1 MASIIQI
8 RRSSTQTIP
17 TSLAIGEMAYSYAD
31 SAGSPGAAKLYIGI
45 GPAVDSNVVPNIA
58 TQIVTIGGE
67 YYTNLLGTG
76 VPGISVANQYV
87 LLDSNRKIDYQA
99 FGSLLAD
106 SGTISKF
113 MSDSAAI
120 AYANIDSAHI
130 LTLSGRSITFDS
142 GTISQFSADSAKL
155 TYAHIETSYQP
166 LITGPDQIV
175 IDPSGIGDNTGRV
188 LIKGDLQ
195 VDGTQTIVN
204 STTVSTNDINITVA
218 DEAVDSAAAD
228 GAGLSVFGDSFYDR
242 AHLKW
247 NATTNKWNINPG
259 IVTPTI
265 DADSGRITNVSG
277 DYLHYSTGYISQF
290 TSDSGRIEHL
300 VTNTQHNQNIEV
312 IDTTSTQNLVL
323 RSGTPQ
329 KILFSDSID
338 IVKGIDNF
346 VYGESDLVNDM
357 DNNKYF
363 VHDKKEGLFIGRE
376 RLRDSGYYNT
386 FIGADGTV
394 RGATF
399 KFGEDGK
406 PTAVPGSFDGHV
418 NFTYPNMPTMGQREL
433 DFYGLEIRDSG
444 LFSTLQQNVFK
455 TDMSVESAA
464 TLSLTGDSLGMIRI
478 LGSLDSSLIELRKDG
493 SINFVGGLYQDNS
506 EYIGGGLFKPVPGN
520 TRGDVAYR
528 PDPADAAQTGANPLA
543 LGNRLSYGIAEPKLG
558 FDINSKT
565 FQVSAKS
572 DPATVASRK
581 LFPVN
586 LQATATMAAFGQ
598 DIDDS
603 NKARLLFDGNAAR
616 FRAGYFDYEDI
627 HVNNMGVYSTAFG
640 FSSRAFGDYSFAAGD
655 SAKALSN
662 YSIAMGQKASVSS
675 GAANGIVLGG
685 LSSVNTSGISTPATQ
700 FAGAAIGFNN
710 NITGDLENAIAIGR
724 SNTLATTASWS
735 SSQSHYQNVAIGID
749 NSVSS
754 TVGANV
760 ILGANNKIFGDGNV
774 TIGGSFDNGVAG
786 SNKIG
791 AVGVNATANYTFGE
805 NNTVAGS
812 FNFTIGEGNTVVD
825 VATQRSL
832 TFGHGNTVSADDA
845 MAFGRQNIVA
855 GEGSMA
861 FGRGVKITDVADYS
875 AGMNLSSNPAEFVEI
890 KDANFLSIQNGNVS
904 IGSESDMSTI
914 GLASGVGNLYVDGDV
929 IYTGFLLKRAG
940 AGVAAD
946 NPWVDDG
953 SSVTFTQVPADGSK
967 EVGINSPVPY
977 SSTEIITDYG
987 NNHKGGFMIH
997 GGWDGAWR
1005 DPATNRDTEA
1015 GPATIEM
1022 FDSAGGESTFASL
1035 ASGNP
1040 SVFAYYPP
1048 AGILRAGRV
1057 KVTDQGQD
1065 SIGEG
1070 SISLGYYHKVHSNYG
1085 VALGGKEASII
1096 ATSKTTD
1103 HFGTI
1108 ISSTSSKVGG
1118 VGGKPGTNSGLRSF
1132 IIGGHGAEIGGS
1144 RSAILNSETSKIDSD
1159 AEKSIIIS
1167 ANSSNI
1173 YGDKSVILG
1182 GQGSTIGGSKS
1193 SGTSSTPTYSMIL
1206 NSVSS
1211 TIDSASDYSAII
1223 NGNSSTR
1230 ISGQSSA
1237 IIGHGII
1244 EGNNAAI
1251 IGNGRI
1257 DGNNSFILGYGNTS
1271 TAVVKGNSSLLIGKG
1286 TIRGNNSTM
1295 LGATGGEA
1303 NGSGSMVIG
1312 GGSSKVHGNNSISI
1326 TTATGNNYIRGTQ
1339 SVFIGHGNTDSSAAG
1354 SIGGTPTSGT
1364 RSKNF
1369 FIGRNN
1375 VVDSAGQSVTDNY
1388 ILGHGN
1394 IISTTSTQSVF
1405 LIGKNTKLNN
1415 NTSNTII
1422 LSAPSSKTQMGV
1434 NNNTKVAI
1442 GKTVARG
1449 AMDVSGGDVYFGHK
1463 TGNRVTDVDGD
1474 GNPITRAGDSFDAQ
1488 LYIND
1493 QPIRDYIMNIDPDG
1507 EDVVIIPQPVV
1518 LPLSTVTNIEQTNP
1532 AILVVQ
1538 NTNGLLTDGTTIR
1551 FSLPVSGIG
1560 QFLND
1565 SVYTVTNIV
1574 NGLGD
1579 SFQLK
1584 NFDNT
1589 TNVSTLNGASRQK
1602 NTAIKTLGNTPGT
1615 ANYYSETQWGLPDA
1629 DPTPALPFG
1638 AYISLQPAPVVTT
1651 APTHFLNSVIIDS
1664 DLIVKGT
1671 VTFQDSLSVAKDV
1684 IIDGNLDVTSGYID
1698 GGGYL
1703 NIASFGKFGDSIT
1716 AGGNLTIA
1724 GSLVGGTFGKFSD
1737 SITAGGDLTIAGS
1750 LTGATFGKFSDS
1762 ITMAGDLSGI
1772 VNLAASG
1779 FATFGDSV
1787 NIGSKLTVTDSISVG
1802 GSVSIVN
1809 NLTIG
1814 GSVRWLDNSYDDS
1827 FYIGNMSFDSYVL
1840 RPGSKIFTAV
1850 TGMFDTDYVQ
1860 MRVDS
1865 ENNWV
1870 VMPDALVYNPNDV
1883 PKAVAIGLSND
1894 QAWTGKYKTMQDG
1907 NIYPDTFQTTAYQ
1920 LSDAFNKGDI
1930 HGGSTNGDSIGLD
1943 MQGRLNVR
1951 TNAFY
1956 MADNTKPPIMAN
1968 GAGWPTKG
1976 WMTQDNYID
1985 RPYVLSI
1992 VDSGHIKFIA
2002 DSDHIRSAAN
2012 KQWIQSHIDSA
2023 FVISIWDSDYYW
2035 KHDSFNALYIGV
2047 PHNGGYGAKGTRY
2060 DGNLKLALNQT
2071 GRTATHNLDIVGD
2084 AKISET
2090 LSVIDNFD
2098 TRGKSL
2104 YAANMLSVGS
2114 LTGFNDSSENE
2125 SKLVGTKGL
2134 FVGDSAHLRQGVLV
2148 LGHDNIPNG
2157 SYTYTMDSHYWNVKQ
2172 TVSLNNAN
2180 IADGFNL
2187 DGSPSDSHVVMSFSD
2202 SINFSRTIVKRTI
2215 ADGTSSNL
2223 VRGVDYD
2230 SLGNR
2235 ALFDSAIYGYGQA
2248 KYDPFMIDPNRLKK
2262 VYVKEASLLATDL
2275 SLVAREMHTGLDD
2288 NSKNSLIIGK
2298 FITAPAGGSIISKD
2312 SNFLDDDG
2320 DSLSVGAGLAIHGVT
2335 DPVVKLY
2342 KEDGTTFKGQLRK
2355 GIDFEITDSL
2365 QVRVFT
2371 DTILHPGIF
2380 PGGVGTDDSVDG
2392 ATIKLDDVIVIEDRI
2407 NKLTSQTELFGVTNI
2422 YGNITLGNKAMA
2434 EAARPGYPHTGAKFT
2449 THDSF
2454 IVKGG
2459 MTFEVGQRLQYNDDV
2474 HVDSTKTV
2482 FFGPKSEGT
2491 LITTTLFEPL
2501 LESDGAGVLTSGSL
2515 VHARYGGKSQ
2525 ASDGLGNLLYTTVAE
2540 SDNYGHI
2547 THTHTRVLRE
2557 TPMDSHI
2564 VREVEKTQHLK
2575 THTLT
2580 IGEDDTIYI
2589 GPSVV
2594 SSTYFRA
2601 ESDGIGNLL
2610 GHDESAGSY
2619 SGTFTPKNG
2628 AGGYDE
2634 DATNGNGP
2642 DPRIALTNTY
2652 RSSIDSHIINT
2663 IITVPTGMSMSTD
2676 TDFTVHGDV
2685 IVKED
2690 LKISKNLYLDSAHK
2704 MFTSTPLYYYQ
2715 YDSNGNYT
2723 TPRSITGV
2731 VKTRVAGDYNTYP
2744 AGQKFTRHQKLYI
2757 DQING
2762 VIQQIDSD
2770 GNGNLKKLKNADGT
2784 DQIVQMGLDS
2794 HITRIVDSDY
2804 IGVRLETPWN
2814 ILNVDDGVGGVQ
2826 KKIYYDE
2833 YGAVIVGQKDAI
2845 LTGDL
2850 ATKFIVD
2857 SGNAVFLSSGIDAS
2871 ASEAHRTRGQVPNFG
2886 TKSRMMWI
2894 PKRGAFRVGGLNV
2907 GGISGRQNDWKDSAV
2922 GYASIGIG
2930 NNTKASAFSTAVG
2943 YDVVA
2948 GVMAGDLL
2956 ASPIE
2961 NETSEAVAFG
2971 HTIKSPHSSSIAL
2984 GSNITHHADTQYSD
2998 IGMVSIGTQIQSRN
3012 AGNWAIGKGISLPQQ
3027 TDTSGSYENILAIG
3041 ETIQIYGKN
3050 KETVAI
3056 GRGLTTS
3063 GDNANNTVLIGR
3075 GVNSTGS
3082 NNGLAIGYNST
3093 GTASLSG
3100 ATSASHAVSIGRNT
3114 VAASSA
3120 ALSIG
3125 YGASVTGTKGI
3136 QAVSIGRNTSVTAN
3150 YGFALG
3156 TSTSVTSNASNSIA
3170 IGISSTASGNAANGL
3185 VIGKASSIG
3194 SNASGSVVIGQNS
3207 SIAGNM
3213 RNSVAL
3219 GVNNILTGNGT
3230 GAVSIGYLANISGT
3244 SGQRVAIGS
3253 NITAKTGVAIGLNS
3267 MASGSGSGSVA
3278 IGSGNYASYG
3288 GVAIGKNV
3296 SQSGSGSGFAIGRDI
3311 TTSSKGMVI
3320 GINSSA
3326 TRSSLAIGSNATA
3339 SGTNSVS
3346 LGSGTVAG
3354 SPGSTRQNIVAVGF
3368 RTTVVGNSTNSINV
3382 GSKNLISTNR
3392 ESVALGS
3399 SNVIQG
3405 NGSRG
3410 IAIGI
3415 QNTVSKEGIA
3425 IGRLNSSTK
3434 SQLVMGIGNSS
3445 VPASGNG
3452 AWEITIGSFNTGNAS
3467 SNIVGKSNTN
3477 NVRVNIFGNNNT
3489 NSNSGNQSN
3498 LDKSYIYG
3506 ITSTISTGGGMVYGK
3521 TSNVSHEGQ
3530 SYGIQNT
3537 VTREGIAFGYLN
3549 NVNNSMSTAT
3559 MSMAYGRNNNA
3570 NSEGIAFG
3578 YNNTV
3583 TNSGIAF
3590 GRDVT
3595 ADHNGIALG
3604 RSLAAYG
3611 TNNLALGS
3619 NITIGSV
3626 GNVNLNSVAVGL
3638 GTAANIASE
3647 AGVFSVQGGQ
3657 TTLSVSAFD
3666 EKNNVPTN
3674 NSGGF
3679 GHSYKNLLK
3688 PNPQVGTPYALE
3700 VNGPVNITG
3709 TGINGNKNEL
3719 YIQGERIVDYVQ
3731 LFAADSIWIKHVA
3744 DADYVKSIANKE
3756 YLRTTQTSDQFFHHN
3771 NTHMNFNGQGNVGI
3785 QITNN
3790 APQYNLDVNGS
3801 INFGSLYWNGDVV
3814 IPSGGYD
3821 STIYLNHYT
3830 NVLQYNITPDSAE
3843 IYFDSAYVQQRQK
3856 FGAKGD
3862 GYDSNAV
3869 QTLIDEVYV
3878 NDLVYAVWPDSDYI
3892 DGKLD
3897 SAISESYIAF
3907 RVENPVGIGQG
3918 RYSFGTRAGNAQFT
3932 NPVAVNQQF
3941 YGTRAGIGKVL
3952 HNVNGSTV
3960 AMTAG
3965 EDMLDIMNKNLTT
3978 SGAGL
3983 GVAGRVVIAG
3993 PSATSAEPA
4002 LQIFNGYIEVDG
4014 ERLTTS
4020 KLFNEKISY
4029 VTYEGTKNIAIKKS
4043 TADYDFDVFGKI
4055 NADSGLYIGG
4065 VDIADIYD
4073 SAWVE
4078 SIIDLEFLK
4087 SVVDSDYIHSAADST
4102 WIKSDVGGGINQSYV
4117 QGMIDSLHVHNI
4129 LAGGMNDLLVKNI
4142 TPDDDLVYD
4151 LGSSTKRFK
4160 DLYLSNSTINLGS
4173 ISLSATATD
4182 GLSVKDSGGNT
4193 LKFKGIDSDA
4203 AAGMI
4208 DSAYVQSRAN
4218 SEYVKGIADSAYILS
4233 AADSEYVEDIIH
4245 TRLGHLNRS
4254 IIPLND
4260 ISVDLGSSTRRF
4272 KDLYLSGNTLNLG
4285 GTTLSAGPNGMEVRD
4300 ASGLASK
4307 VIGIDSNVAVPLIIS
4322 NVLSTAN
4329 EAYIKGFA
4337 NEAYV
4342 KGFANEAYVKG
4353 FADETYIKGF
4363 ANEAY
4368 VKGFANET
4376 YVTSFIDSAYVT
4388 LRSPRNNIDSSFV
4401 SAIVSAT
4408 PLTDNRIGSQDLDFG
4423 AYKITADKL
4432 VYNNAYP
4439 NLAALPNANNYQ
4451 GNFVLENG
4459 VPKYSYAGNWI
4470 TIPDVSLVKLYADSA
4485 AAAVVNAAPGT
4496 LNTLNELAAALGDD
4510 ANFSTTLTTSI
4521 AEKLPLAGGTM
4532 TGALNMGS
4540 NDITT
4545 TGKML
4550 YSNVYSTEADLPAAS
4565 NYHGMFAHVH
4575 GTGAAYYAHAGAW
4588 VKLLDSSST
4597 TTELS
4602 EGVNKYYTDARVRTE
4617 ITGDSLNMGS
4627 NNITTTGKMLY
4638 SNVYSTEADLP
4649 AAGTYHG
4656 MFAHVHGT
4664 AAAYYAHAGAWVK
4677 LADRSTTI
4685 AGYGITDAVDSFGS
4699 LTNKPT
4705 TLAGY
4710 GTTDAGSV
4718 SLDSSLA
4725 VQLID
4730 SAYILARSSAGVTTL
4745 GALTDVNAPSPT
4757 DGQSLVYNTASSKWI
4772 PGAAAGGGGGSV
4784 DSAFV
4789 QSIITQ
4795 NGVVGQYQSS
4805 YVNYKFSADSGQTVF
4820 TGTDANGE
4828 TFALGD
4834 SNYQVFN
4841 NGIRL
4846 VNINDYTVNSATNTL
4861 TTTYGLDSGDEIIV
4875 NTIENVLVGD
4885 ALLANADATTIIDSS
4900 YILARSSAG
4909 VTSLSALTD
4918 VSDAGKTLNSILLY
4932 NGSGSWV
4939 SGALPASTD
4948 SGAVIQLVDSAY
4960 VNARTQLTNVS
4971 NNYYINKTIFQNYQ
4985 YTADSG
4991 QTVFTGADNNGETL
5005 AVEDSNF
5012 QVFNNGIRLLSGN
5025 DYTMNSTTNTLT
5037 LSAGFEADSGDD
5049 FVINVLKSGTAQPP
5063 NLVVRDAYFHD
5074 YKFIASPGQ
5083 VTFSGNDYYS
5093 NSLSFESDNL
5103 SVFLNGIKLLKT
5115 DDFSINPYSNVISL
5129 NTSAYD
5135 SDELIVTVI
5144 KNKGSGI
5151 TVGDAQIEAA
5161 VATSVDSAYINARVD
5176 VTTLVDS
5183 AYINA
5188 RVTIAS
5194 SWAEV
5199 TTTPITAVAN
5209 QRLII
5214 DTSGGVKVVNLP
5226 SSATLGDEIRIIDGT
5241 GTASTNN
5248 ITIGRNGH
5256 KIEGGD
5262 SDLTIDVDRAAF
5274 GLVYYNTAQGWL
5286 FTEK

>member
-8 RRSSTQTIP
+8 KRSATQAAP

-31 SAGSPGAAKLYIGI
+31 SANSPGTAKLYIGI
-45 GPAVDSNVVPNIA
+45 GPPVDSAHIVPNMA

-67 YYTNLLGTG
+67 YYTNLLGSG
-76 VPGISVANQYV
+76 MPGISVANQYV

-99 FGSLLAD
+99 FGNLVAD

-142 GTISQFSADSAKL
+142 GVISQFSADSARL
-155 TYAHIETSYQP
+155 TYAHIDTSYQP
-166 LITGPDQIV
+166 LITGPDQII
-175 IDPSGIGDNTGRV
+175 IDPTAVGDNTGRV

-247 NATTNKWNINPG
+247 NATTNKWNVNPG
-259 IVTPTI
+259 IVTSTI
-265 DADSGRITNVSG
+265 DATDSGDIQNLTG
-277 DYLHYSTGYISQF
+277 DYVGYARGIISQF
-290 TSDSGRIEHL
+290 MSDSARIEHL
-300 VTNTQHNQNIEV
+300 VTNTQHNQNTETV
-312 IDTTSTQNLVL
+312 GTASTQNLVL
-323 RSGTPQ
+323 RSSTPQ
-329 KILFSDSID
+329 RVLFSDSID
-338 IVKGIDNF
+338 VVRGVDNF
-346 VYGESDLVNDM
+346 LYAESDLVNDM
-357 DNNKYF
+357 SNNKYF
-363 VHDKKEGLFIGRE
+363 VHDKKEGLYIGRQ

-394 RGATF
+394 RGTTF

-406 PTAVPGSFDGHV
+406 PTAIPGSYDGHV
-418 NFTYPNMPTMGQREL
+418 IFTYPDMPSMGQREL

-493 SINFVGGLYQDNS
+493 SINFVGGLFQDNS

-520 TRGDVAYR
+520 NIGDVAYR
-528 PDPADAAQTGANPLA
+528 PDPAVAAQTGANPLG
-543 LGNRLSYGIAEPKLG
+543 LGNRLAYGIAEPKLG
-558 FDINSKT
+558 FDITSKS
-565 FQVSAKS
+565 FQVSAKF
-572 DPATVASRK
+572 DPTTAASRK
-581 LFPVN
+581 LFPAN

-627 HVNNMGVYSTAFG
+627 HVNNMGLYSNAFG

-662 YSIAMGQKASVSS
+662 YSIAMGQKPLVSS

-685 LSSVNTSGISTPATQ
+685 LSSVNTNGISTPETQ

-754 TVGANV
+754 IVGANV

-791 AVGVNATANYTFGE
+791 VVGTNATANYTFGE
-805 NNTVAGS
+805 NNTVEGS
-812 FNFTIGEGNTVVD
+812 FNFTIGEGNTVVN
-825 VATQRSL
+825 ALTNRTL
-832 TFGHGNTVSADDA
+832 TFGHTNTVSADDA
-845 MAFGRQNIVA
+845 MAFGRQNTVA

-861 FGRGVKITDVADYS
+861 FGRGVTITAAADYS
-875 AGMNLSSNPAEFVEI
+875 VGMNLNGNPAEFAEI
-890 KDANFLSIQNGNVS
+890 KDANFFSIQNGNVS
-904 IGSESDMSTI
+904 IGSESDMSAI
-914 GLASGVGNLYVDGDV
+914 GFASGIGNLYVDGDI
-929 IYTGFLLKRAG
+929 IYTGAMLKRAG

-946 NPWVDDG
+946 NPWTDDG
-953 SSVTFTQVPADGSK
+953 FSVTFTQVPADGSK
-967 EVGINSPVPY
+967 ELGINVPVPY
-977 SSTEIITDYG
+977 SSTEIVTDYG
-987 NNHKGGFMIH
+987 NSHKGGFMIH

-1005 DPATNRDTEA
+1005 DPSTNRNTEA

-1022 FDSAGGESTFASL
+1022 FDSAGGASTFASI
-1035 ASGNP
+1035 ASNNP

-1057 KVTDQGQD
+1057 KVTDQNQD

-1070 SISLGYYHKVHSNYG
+1070 SISIGYYHKVHSNYG

-1096 ATSKTTD
+1096 ATSMTAD

-1132 IIGGHGAEIGGS
+1132 IIGGSGAEIGGS
-1144 RSAILNSETSKIDSD
+1144 KSAILNSETSKIDSD
-1159 AEKSIIIS
+1159 AEKSIIIN
-1167 ANSSNI
+1167 ANSANI

-1211 TIDSASDYSAII
+1211 TIDSASDYSTII
-1223 NGNSSTR
+1223 NGNSSTK

-1237 IIGHGII
+1237 IIGHGIV

-1251 IGNGRI
+1251 IGKGRI
-1257 DGNNSFILGYGNTS
+1257 DGNSSFILGYGSTTS
-1271 TAVVKGNSSLLIGKG
+1271 AVVKGNSSLLIGKG

-1295 LGATGGEA
+1295 VGTTGGEA
-1303 NGSGSMVIG
+1303 NGSNSLAIG
-1312 GGSSKVHGNNSISI
+1312 GSGSKVHGINSISI
-1326 TTATGNNYIRGTQ
+1326 ANGTGDNYIRGSS
-1339 SVFIGHGNTDSSAAG
+1339 SVFIGHGNTDSSAAT
-1354 SIGGTPTSGT
+1354 SALFGTPTSGT
-1364 RSKNF
+1364 RTRNF

-1375 VVDSAGQSVTDNY
+1375 VVDSVGHAVSDNY
-1388 ILGHGN
+1388 IFGHGN
-1394 IISTTSTQSVF
+1394 IVSTTNAQSVF
-1405 LIGKNTKLNN
+1405 LIGKNTKLDA
-1415 NTSNTII
+1415 NTTNTII
-1422 LSAPSSKTQMGV
+1422 LSAPSSTSNVGK
-1434 NNNTKVAI
+1434 NNNTKLAV
-1442 GKTVARG
+1442 GKDFARG
-1449 AMDVSGGDVYFGHK
+1449 TMDVSGGNIYFGHK
-1463 TGNRVTDVDGD
+1463 SGLRVEDVDGN
-1474 GNPITRAGDSFDAQ
+1474 GNPITRAADSFDAQ

-1507 EDVVIIPQPVV
+1507 EDVVLIPQPVV
-1518 LPLSTVTNIEQTNP
+1518 LPLSTVTEIEQTNP
-1532 AILVVQ
+1532 AILVVK

-1551 FSLPVSGIG
+1551 FSLPSVTGIG

-1565 SVYTVTNIV
+1565 SIYTVTNV
-1574 NGLGD
+1574 VGGLGD
-1579 SFQLK
+1579 SFTLR

-1589 TNVSTLNGASRQK
+1589 LNVSTLNGASRQK
-1602 NTAIKTLGNTPGT
+1602 NTEIKTLSGT
-1615 ANYYSETQWGLPDA
+1615 IGDPNYYDISQWGLPDA
-1629 DPTPALPFG
+1629 SPTPALPFG
-1638 AYISLQPAPVVTT
+1638 PYISLQPAPVTTT
-1651 APTHFLNSVIIDS
+1651 APTRFSNSVIIDS

-1671 VTFQDSLSVAKDV
+1671 VTFQDSLSVAKDA
-1684 IIDGNLDVTSGYID
+1684 IITGNLNVATGYID
-1698 GGGYL
+1698 GGGHL
-1703 NIASFGKFGDSIT
+1703 NIASFATFGDSVNVS
-1716 AGGNLTIA
+1716 GRLTVD
-1724 GSLVGGTFGKFSD
+1724 GPFTGGTFALF
-1737 SITAGGDLTIAGS
+1737 T
-1750 LTGATFGKFSDS
+1750 DS
-1762 ITMAGDLSGI
+1762 ITMAGDLSG
-1772 VNLAASG
+1772 VENLTASG
-1779 FATFGDSV
+1779 TGTFGDSV
-1787 NIGSKLTVTDSISVG
+1787 NIAGKLTVSDSISVG
-1802 GSVSIVN
+1802 GSVNIVN

-1870 VMPDALVYNPNDV
+1870 VMPDALVYNPNDK

-1894 QAWTGKYKTMQDG
+1894 ATWTGQYKTMQDG
-1907 NIYPDTFQTTAYQ
+1907 NIYPGTFQTIEYQ
-1920 LSDAFNKGDI
+1920 LSSAFNKGDI
-1930 HGGSTNGDSIGLD
+1930 HNGGTSGDSIGLD

-1956 MADNTKPPIMAN
+1956 MANNTKPPIMAN
-1968 GAGWPTKG
+1968 GVGWPTKG

-1985 RPYVLSI
+1985 RPYILSI
-1992 VDSGHIKFIA
+1992 VDSGHIKGIA
-2002 DSDHIRSAAN
+2002 DSDHIKSAAN
-2012 KQWIQSHIDSA
+2012 RGWIRSHIDSA

-2035 KHDSFNALYIGV
+2035 NHDSFNAIYIGV
-2047 PHNGGYGAKGTRY
+2047 PHNGGYGAKGSRY
-2060 DGNLKLALNQT
+2060 DGNIKLALNQT
-2071 GRTATHNLDIVGD
+2071 GQTATHNLDIVGD
-2084 AKISET
+2084 GK
-2090 LSVIDNFD
+2090 LS
-2098 TRGKSL
+2098 KSL
-2104 YAANMLSVGS
+2104 EAHGDFIWAKNNLKVGNF
-2114 LTGFNDSSENE
+2114 TGIRDSSVNE
-2125 SKLVGTKGL
+2125 SKLIGTRGL
-2134 FVGDSAHLRQGVLV
+2134 YVGDSAHLRQGVLV

-2157 SYTYTMDSHYWNVKQ
+2157 SYTYTMDSQYWNVKQ

-2202 SINFSRTIVKRTI
+2202 SINFGRTIVRRTI

-2262 VYVKEASLLATDL
+2262 IYVKEASLLPTDL
-2275 SLVAREMHTGLDD
+2275 SLVAREMHTGLDE

-2298 FITAPAGGSIISKD
+2298 FITAPGGGSIISKD
-2312 SNFLDDDG
+2312 SNYFDDTG
-2320 DSLSVGAGLAIHGVT
+2320 NSLSVQAGLAVHGVT
-2335 DPVVKLY
+2335 DPIIKVY

-2355 GIDFEITDSL
+2355 DIDFEVTDSY

-2380 PGGVGTDDSVDG
+2380 PGGVGTGESIDD
-2392 ATIKLDDVIVIEDRI
+2392 AIIKLDDVIVIEDRT

-2434 EAARPGYPHTGAKFT
+2434 MAARPGYPHTGAKFT

-2459 MTFEVGQRLQYNDDV
+2459 MTFEQGQRLQYNDDV
-2474 HVDSTKTV
+2474 HVDSTKTF
-2482 FFGPKSEGT
+2482 FFGPKTPGDVT
-2491 LITTTLFEPL
+2491 TTTLFEPL
-2501 LESDGAGVLTSGSL
+2501 LESDGAGNLISGSL
-2515 VHARYGGKSQ
+2515 VHARYNGKSQ
-2525 ASDGLGNLLYTTVAE
+2525 ATDASGNLLYTTVAE
-2540 SDNYGHI
+2540 SDNFGHI
-2547 THTHTRVLRE
+2547 LHTHEATLRE
-2557 TPMDSHI
+2557 TSMDSHI
-2564 VREVEKTQHLK
+2564 VNQIASRS
-2575 THTLT
+2575 LT
-2580 IGEDDTIYI
+2580 IGENNTIFI
-2589 GPSVV
+2589 GPSVN
-2594 SSTYFRA
+2594 SAPYFKA

-2610 GHDESAGSY
+2610 GWDESAGSY
-2619 SGTFTPKNG
+2619 NGTFTPKNA
-2628 AGGYDE
+2628 AGGYDI

-2642 DPRIALTNTY
+2642 DPRISTTDVY

-2663 IITVPTGMSMSTD
+2663 IATVPTGMSLSTD

-2690 LKISKNLYLDSAHK
+2690 LKISQNLYLDSAHR
-2704 MFTSTPLYYYQ
+2704 MFTSTPIYYYK
-2715 YDSNGNYT
+2715 YDSDGNYT
-2723 TPRSITGV
+2723 TPKSITGV
-2731 VKTRVAGDYNTYP
+2731 VRTRDTGVFNNYP
-2744 AGQKFTRHQKLYI
+2744 ANQKFTRYQKLYI
-2757 DQING
+2757 DRVDG
-2762 VIQQIDSD
+2762 VIQQIESN
-2770 GNGNLKKLKNADGT
+2770 GLGNLIKLKNADGT
-2784 DQIVQMGLDS
+2784 DKIAQIGLDS
-2794 HITRIVDSDY
+2794 HIVRIIDSDY

-2833 YGAVIVGQKDAI
+2833 YGAVIVGQKDA
-2845 LTGDL
+2845 LLLGDL

-2871 ASEAHRTRGQVPNFG
+2871 ASEVHRTKGQVPNFG
-2886 TKSRMMWI
+2886 EKPRMMWI

-2907 GGISGRQNDWKDSAV
+2907 GTISGRQNDWEDSNV

-2948 GVMAGDLL
+2948 GVTAGDPL
-2956 ASPIE
+2956 ATPVE
-2961 NETSEAVAFG
+2961 YETAEAVAFG
-2971 HTIKSPHSSSIAL
+2971 HTIKSPHSASIAL
-2984 GSNITHHADTQYSD
+2984 GSHITHHEDTQYTD
-2998 IGMVSIGTQIQSRN
+2998 IGMLSIGTQLQSRN
-3012 AGNWAIGKGISLPQQ
+3012 AGNISIGKGISLPQL

-3041 ETIQIYGKN
+3041 EAIQIYGKN

-3056 GRGLTTS
+3056 GRGLETS

-3082 NNGLAIGYNST
+3082 NNGLAIGYNTSSN
-3093 GTASLSG
+3093 ASLSG
-3100 ATSASHAVSIGRNT
+3100 ATSATHAVSIGKNT
-3114 VAASSA
+3114 VAGSA
-3120 ALSIG
+3120 RALSIG

-3136 QAVSIGRNTSVTAN
+3136 EAVSIGRNTSVTAN

-3156 TSTSVTSNASNSIA
+3156 TSTSVGDNATNTIA
-3170 IGISSTASGNAANGL
+3170 IGISSTASGNARDAL
-3185 VIGKASSIG
+3185 VIGKSSSVSSNATGSVVVGQSSSIG
-3194 SNASGSVVIGQNS
+3194 SNMKS
-3207 SIAGNM
+3207 
-3213 RNSVAL
+3213 SVAL
-3219 GVNNILTGNGT
+3219 GVSNTMSGNGT
-3230 GAVSIGYLANISGT
+3230 GAVAMGRLVNVSGT
-3244 SGQRVAIGS
+3244 SGIRVGIGS
-3253 NITAKTGVAIGLNS
+3253 NVTARTGVAIGLNS
-3267 MASGSGSGSVA
+3267 SASGSGSNSVV

-3326 TRSSLAIGSNATA
+3326 TRSSLAIGSGATA

-3346 LGSGTVAG
+3346 LGTGTVAG

-3368 RTTVVGNSTNSINV
+3368 RTTVTGNSTNSINI
-3382 GSKNLISTNR
+3382 GSKNLISGNK
-3392 ESVALGS
+3392 ESVAVGS
-3399 SNVIQG
+3399 SNIISG
-3405 NGSRG
+3405 NGTRG
-3410 IAIGI
+3410 IALGI
-3415 QNTVSKEGIA
+3415 QNVVSREGIA
-3425 IGRLNSSTK
+3425 IGRSNRSTK
-3434 SQLVMGIGNSS
+3434 SQLVMGVGNVSA
-3445 VPASGNG
+3445 PASGNG
-3452 AWEITIGSFNTGNAS
+3452 DWEITIGSYNTGNFS
-3467 SNIVGKSNTN
+3467 SNIIGKLNTN
-3477 NVRVNIFGNNNT
+3477 NTRVNIFGNNNT
-3489 NSNSGNQSN
+3489 NSNSGAQSN
-3498 LDKSYIYG
+3498 LAKSYIFG

-3537 VTREGIAFGYLN
+3537 VTREGIAFGYN
-3549 NVNNSMSTAT
+3549 NNINDVMSSAT
-3559 MSMAYGRNNNA
+3559 MSMAYGRDNTA

-3590 GRDVT
+3590 GRDAT
-3595 ADHNGIALG
+3595 ADENGIALG
-3604 RSLAAYG
+3604 RSLTAYG

-3626 GNVNLNSVAVGL
+3626 GNVNLNSVAIGL
-3638 GTAANIASE
+3638 GTTANTATE
-3647 AGVFSVQGGQ
+3647 TGVFSVQGGQ
-3657 TTLSVSAFD
+3657 TTLSVTAFD

-3674 NSGGF
+3674 NSGGL
-3679 GHSYKNLLK
+3679 GHLNKNLLR
-3688 PNPQVGTPYALE
+3688 PNAQVGTPYALE

-3709 TGINGNKNEL
+3709 TGVNGFKNEL

-3731 LFAADSIWIKHVA
+3731 LFAADSNWIKHVA
-3744 DADYVKSIANKE
+3744 NAPYVKSIINKE

-3771 NTHMNFNGQGNVGI
+3771 NTHLNFNGQGNVGI

-3830 NVLQYNITPDSAE
+3830 NEIQYIIDPDSAE

-3862 GYDSNAV
+3862 GYDSIAV
-3869 QTLIDEVYV
+3869 QSLIDEFYI
-3878 NDLVYAVWPDSDYI
+3878 NDLVYHVWPDSDYI

-3897 SAISESYIAF
+3897 SAVSEAYIAF
-3907 RVENPVGIGQG
+3907 RVENPVGIGQS
-3918 RYSFGTRAGNAQFT
+3918 RYSFGTRAGNAQFN

-3941 YGTRAGIGKVL
+3941 YGTRTGIGKAIN
-3952 HNVNGSTV
+3952 NVNGSTV

-3993 PSATSAEPA
+3993 PSATSTEPA

-4014 ERLTTS
+4014 ERLTTD

-4029 VTYEGTKNIAIKKS
+4029 VTYEKTKNIAIKKA
-4043 TADYDFDVFGKI
+4043 TADYDFDVLGKI

-4073 SAWVE
+4073 SDWVE
-4078 SIIDLEFLK
+4078 SIVDLEFLK

-4102 WIKSDVGGGINQSYV
+4102 WIKSDVGGGVTQSYV
-4117 QGMIDSLHVHNI
+4117 QGFIDSAHIHNI

-4142 TPDDDLVYD
+4142 TPDNDLVYD
-4151 LGSSTKRFK
+4151 LGSPTRRFK
-4160 DLYLSNSTINLGS
+4160 DLYLSNSTINLGT

-4203 AAGMI
+4203 ASGMI

-4218 SEYVKGIADSAYILS
+4218 SEYIRGVADSAYILS
-4233 AADSEYVEDIIH
+4233 AADSEYVEHIIH
-4245 TRLGHLNRS
+4245 SRFNNLNTS

-4260 ISVDLGSSTRRF
+4260 VVHDLGSPTKRF
-4272 KDLYLSGNTLNLG
+4272 RDLYLSGNSLNIG
-4285 GTTLSAGPNGMEVRD
+4285 GTTLSAGPNGIEVKD
-4300 ASGLASK
+4300 ANGLASK
-4307 VIGIDSNVAVPLIIS
+4307 VVGIDSNVAVPLIIS

-4337 NEAYV
+4337 NEAYI
-4342 KGFANEAYVKG
+4342 KGI
-4353 FADETYIKGF
+4353 ADETYIKGF
-4363 ANEAY
+4363 ANETY
-4368 VKGFANET
+4368 IKGIADET
-4376 YVTSFIDSAYVT
+4376 YIKGIADETYITSFIDSAYVA
-4388 LRSPRNNIDSSFV
+4388 LRNHVDSAFV
-4401 SAIVSAT
+4401 SGLISNIGV
-4408 PLTDNRIGSQDLDFG
+4408 TDTRIGSQDINFG
-4423 AYKITADKL
+4423 PHTITADKL

-4439 NLAALPNANNYQ
+4439 NLAAMPNANNYQ

-4470 TIPDVSLVKLYADSA
+4470 TIPDVALVKLYADSA
-4485 AAAVVNAAPGT
+4485 AAALVDAAPDT

-4521 AEKLPLAGGTM
+4521 AAKLPLAGGTM
-4532 TGALNMGS
+4532 TGALDMGS
-4540 NDITT
+4540 NNITT

-4550 YSNVYSTEADLPAAS
+4550 FANVYSTEGDLPSAS
-4565 NYHGMFAHVH
+4565 TYHGMFAHVH

-4588 VKLLDSSST
+4588 VKLANNAT
-4597 TTELS
+4597 TIA
-4602 EGVNKYYTDARVRTE
+4602 GYGITDAV
-4617 ITGDSLNMGS
+4617 DSFASIS
-4627 NNITTTGKMLY
+4627 NI
-4638 SNVYSTEADLP
+4638 P
-4649 AAGTYHG
+4649 
-4656 MFAHVHGT
+4656 
-4664 AAAYYAHAGAWVK
+4664 
-4677 LADRSTTI
+4677 TTI

-4710 GTTDAGSV
+4710 GITDAATTFASLTNKPTTLAGYGITDAGSG

-4730 SAYILARSSAGVTTL
+4730 SAYVSARSSTTL
-4745 GALTDVNAPSPT
+4745 NALTDVNAPSPT
-4757 DGQSLVYNTASSKWI
+4757 DGQALVYNTATSKWI
-4772 PGAAAGGGGGSV
+4772 PGAGGGGGGAPSV

-4795 NGVVGQYQSS
+4795 NGVVGQYLPS
-4805 YVNYKFSADSGQTVF
+4805 YVNYKFNADSGQTVF

-4828 TFALGD
+4828 ILKLGD

-4846 VNINDYTVNSATNTL
+4846 VNLNDYTVNSATNTL
-4861 TTTYGLDSGDEIIV
+4861 TTTYSLDSGDEIIV

-4900 YILARSSAG
+4900 YVLARSSAG
-4909 VTSLSALTD
+4909 VTTLGALTD
-4918 VSDAGKTLNSILLY
+4918 VNDSGKALNSILLY
-4932 NGSGSWV
+4932 DGSGSWV

-4948 SGAVIQLVDSAY
+4948 SNAVVQLIDSAY
-4960 VNARTQLTNVS
+4960 VNARAQLTNVS
-4971 NNYYINKTIFQNYQ
+4971 NNYYINKTTFQNYQ

-4991 QTVFTGADNNGETL
+4991 QTVFTGADNNGKTL
-5005 AVEDSNF
+5005 TVEDSNF

-5025 DYTMNSTTNTLT
+5025 DYTMNTATNTLT
-5037 LSAGFEADSGDD
+5037 LAVGFEADSGDD
-5049 FVINVLKSGTAQPP
+5049 FVINVLNQGTAQPP
-5063 NLVVRDAYFHD
+5063 NLVVRDAYFQD
-5074 YKFIASPGQ
+5074 YKFIAGPGQ
-5083 VTFSGNDYYS
+5083 VNFSGNDYYS
-5093 NSLSFESDNL
+5093 NLLSFDSDNL
-5103 SVFLNGIKLLKT
+5103 SVFLNGIKLSKT
-5115 DDFSINPYSNVISL
+5115 DDFTINPNSNVISL
-5129 NTSAYD
+5129 NTSTYD
-5135 SDELIVTVI
+5135 SDELVVTVI
-5144 KNKGSGI
+5144 KNKGSGAGLTI
-5151 TVGDAQIEAA
+5151 GSDQIQA
-5161 VATSVDSAYINARVD
+5161 VVDSAYIQSRISASAGTDSAAVID
-5176 VTTLVDS
+5176 LIDS
-5183 AYINA
+5183 AYINS
-5188 RVTIAS
+5188 RVEATAAVWS
-5194 SWAEV
+5194 EV
-5199 TTTPITAVAN
+5199 TTTPLAAVAN

-5241 GTASTNN
+5241 GNAATNN

-5256 KIEGGD
+5256 KIEAAD

>member
-8 RRSSTQTIP
+8 KRSATQTIP
-17 TSLAIGEMAYSYAD
+17 TSLAVGEMAYSYAD
-31 SAGSPGAAKLYIGI
+31 SANSPGTAKLYIGI
-45 GPAVDSNVVPNIA
+45 GPPVDSNVLPNIA

-67 YYTNLLGTG
+67 FYTNLLGSGT
-76 VPGISVANQYV
+76 PGISVGNQYV

-99 FGSLLAD
+99 FGNLVAD

-120 AYANIDSAHI
+120 AYADIDSAHI

-142 GTISQFSADSAKL
+142 GTISQFTADSARL

-218 DEAVDSAAAD
+218 DSAVDSAAAD
-228 GAGLSVFGDSFYDR
+228 GAGLSVYGDPVQGLDR

-247 NATTNKWNINPG
+247 NATTNKWNVNPG

-265 DADSGRITNVSG
+265 DADSGRVRNVSG
-277 DYLHYSTGYISQF
+277 QHLYYNTGYINQF
-290 TSDSGRIEHL
+290 MSDSGRIEHL
-300 VTNTQHNQNIEV
+300 VTNTQHNQNIETF
-312 IDTTSTQNLVL
+312 DTNTTQNLVL
-323 RSGTPQ
+323 RSSLPQ
-329 KILFSDSID
+329 RVLFSDSID
-338 IVKGIDNF
+338 IVRGVDNF
-346 VYGESDLVNDM
+346 LYVESDLANDN

-363 VHDKKEGLFIGRE
+363 RDDKKEGLFIGRQ

-394 RGATF
+394 RGTTF

-406 PTAVPGSFDGHV
+406 PTAVPGGFDGYTG
-418 NFTYPNMPTMGQREL
+418 FTYPDMPSMGQREL

-493 SINFVGGLYQDNS
+493 SINFVGGLFQDNS

-520 TRGDVAYR
+520 TIGDVAYR
-528 PDPADAAQTGANPLA
+528 PDPAVAAQTGANPLG
-543 LGNRLSYGIAEPKLG
+543 LGNRLAYGIAEPKLG
-558 FDINSKT
+558 FDITSKS
-565 FQVSAKS
+565 FQVSAKF
-572 DPATVASRK
+572 DPTTVASRK
-581 LFPVN
+581 LFPSN
-586 LQATATMAAFGQ
+586 LQSTATMAAFGQ

-616 FRAGYFDYEDI
+616 FRAGYFDYEDV
-627 HVNNMGVYSTAFG
+627 HVNNMGLYSNAFG

-662 YSIAMGQKASVSS
+662 YSIAMGQKPLVSS

-685 LSSVNTSGISTPATQ
+685 LSSVNTNGISTPETQ

-774 TIGGSFDNGVAG
+774 TIGGSYDDGASG

-791 AVGVNATANYTFGE
+791 VTGVNSTANYTFGQ

-825 VATQRSL
+825 VATQRAL
-832 TFGHGNTVSADDA
+832 TFGHDNTVSADDA
-845 MAFGRQNIVA
+845 IVFGRQNTVA

-861 FGRGVKITDVADYS
+861 FGRGINITAAADYS
-875 AGMNLSSNPAEFVEI
+875 AAMHLSGNPADFNEI
-890 KDANFLSIQNGNVS
+890 KDANFFSIQGGNVS
-904 IGSESDMSTI
+904 IGSESDMSAI
-914 GLASGVGNLYVDGDV
+914 GLASGIGNLYVDGDV
-929 IYTGFLLKRAG
+929 IYTGHLLKRAG
-940 AGVAAD
+940 AGAAAD
-946 NPWVDDG
+946 NPWTDDG

-967 EVGINSPVPY
+967 ELGINVAVPY
-977 SSTEIITDYG
+977 SSTEIVTDYG
-987 NNHKGGFMIH
+987 NSHKGGFMIH

-1005 DPATNRDTEA
+1005 DASTNRNTEA

-1022 FDSAGGESTFASL
+1022 FDSAGGQSTFASI
-1035 ASGNP
+1035 ASNNP

-1057 KVTDQGQD
+1057 KVTDQDQD

-1070 SISLGYYHKVHSNYG
+1070 SISIGYFHKVHSNYG
-1085 VALGGKEASII
+1085 LALGGKEASIV
-1096 ATSKTTD
+1096 ATSMTAD

-1118 VGGKPGTNSGLRSF
+1118 VGGNPGTNSGLRSF
-1132 IIGGHGAEIGGS
+1132 IIGGSGAEIGGS
-1144 RSAILNSETSKIDSD
+1144 KSAILNSEASKIDSD

-1167 ANSSNI
+1167 ASSSNV

-1182 GQGSTIGGSKS
+1182 GQGSTIGGAKS
-1193 SGTSSTPTYSMIL
+1193 AGTSATPTYSMIL

-1211 TIDSASDYSAII
+1211 TIDSASDYSTII

-1237 IIGHGII
+1237 IIGHGIV

-1251 IGNGRI
+1251 IGKGFI
-1257 DGNNSFILGYGNTS
+1257 DGNGSFILGYGGTT
-1271 TAVVKGNSSLLIGKG
+1271 TAVVKGDNSLLIGKG
-1286 TIRGNNSTM
+1286 TIRGNNSAMVGT
-1295 LGATGGEA
+1295 TGGEA
-1303 NGSGSMVIG
+1303 NGNNSLAIG
-1312 GGSSKVHGNNSISI
+1312 GSGSKVHGINSISI
-1326 TTATGNNYIRGTQ
+1326 ANGTGDNYIRGTK
-1339 SVFIGHGNTDSSAAG
+1339 SVFIGHGNTDSSAAT
-1354 SIGGTPTSGT
+1354 SAVFGTPTSGT
-1364 RSKNF
+1364 RTRNF

-1375 VVDSAGQSVTDNY
+1375 VVDSAGHAVTDNY
-1388 ILGHGN
+1388 IFGHGN
-1394 IISTTSTQSVF
+1394 VVSTTNAQSVF
-1405 LIGKNTKLNN
+1405 LIGKNTKLND
-1415 NTSNTII
+1415 NTTNTII
-1422 LSAPSSKTQMGV
+1422 LSAPSSSANVGK
-1434 NNNTKVAI
+1434 NNNTKLAV
-1442 GKTVARG
+1442 GKTTARG
-1449 AMDVSGGDVYFGHK
+1449 TMDVAGGNIYFGHK
-1463 TGNRVTDVDGD
+1463 SGVRVADVDEI
-1474 GNPITRAGDSFDAQ
+1474 GNPISRAADSFDAQ

-1493 QPIRDYIMNIDPDG
+1493 RTIRDYVLDIDG
-1507 EDVVIIPQPVV
+1507 EDVVLVPQPII
-1518 LPLSTVTNIEQTNP
+1518 LPLSTVTNIEQANP

-1551 FSLPVSGIG
+1551 FSLPSVTGIG

-1565 SVYTVTNIV
+1565 SVYTVTNV
-1574 NGLGD
+1574 VGGLGD
-1579 SFQLK
+1579 SFSLR

-1589 TNVSTLNGASRQK
+1589 LNVSTLSGASRQK
-1602 NTAIKTLGNTPGT
+1602 NTEIKTLSSTLGDP
-1615 ANYYSETQWGLPDA
+1615 NYYDVSQWGLPNA
-1629 DPTPALPFG
+1629 LPTPALPFG
-1638 AYISLQPAPVVTT
+1638 SYISLQPAPVTT
-1651 APTHFLNSVIIDS
+1651 KSPTRFANSVIIDS
-1664 DLIVKGT
+1664 DLVVKGT
-1671 VTFQDSLSVAKDV
+1671 VTFQDSLSVAKDA
-1684 IIDGNLDVTSGYID
+1684 IINGNLDVQTGYID
-1698 GGGYL
+1698 GGGHL
-1703 NIASFGKFGDSIT
+1703 NIASFATFGDSVNVS
-1716 AGGNLTIA
+1716 GRLTVD
-1724 GSLVGGTFGKFSD
+1724 GPFTGGTFALF
-1737 SITAGGDLTIAGS
+1737 T
-1750 LTGATFGKFSDS
+1750 DS
-1762 ITMAGDLSGI
+1762 ITMAGDLSG
-1772 VNLAASG
+1772 VENLTASG
-1779 FATFGDSV
+1779 TGTFGDSV
-1787 NIGSKLTVTDSISVG
+1787 NITGKLTVSDSISVG

-1827 FYIGNMSFDSYVL
+1827 FYIGDMSFDSYVL
-1840 RPGSKIFTAV
+1840 RPGSKIFSAV
-1850 TGMFDTDYVQ
+1850 TSMFDTDYVQ

-1907 NIYPDTFQTTAYQ
+1907 NIYPNTFQTTEYQ

-1930 HGGSTNGDSIGLD
+1930 QLGTTTGDSIGLD
-1943 MQGRLNVR
+1943 VQGRVNVR

-1956 MADNTKPPIMAN
+1956 MANNTKPPIMAN
-1968 GAGWPTKG
+1968 GVGWPTKG

-1985 RPYVLSI
+1985 RPYILSI
-1992 VDSGHIKFIA
+1992 VDSGHIKGIA
-2002 DSDHIRSAAN
+2002 DSDHIKSAAN

-2035 KHDSFNALYIGV
+2035 KHDSFNAIYIGV
-2047 PHNGGYGAKGTRY
+2047 PHNGGFGAKGTRY

-2071 GRTATHNLDIVGD
+2071 GQHATHNLDIIGD
-2084 AKISET
+2084 GKFS
-2090 LSVIDNFD
+2090 
-2098 TRGKSL
+2098 KSL
-2104 YAANMLSVGS
+2104 ETHGDFLWAKNNLKVGNF
-2114 LTGFNDSSENE
+2114 TGIRDSSVNE
-2125 SKLVGTKGL
+2125 SKLIGTRGL
-2134 FVGDSAHLRQGVLV
+2134 YVGDSAHLRQGVLV

-2157 SYTYTMDSHYWNVKQ
+2157 SYTYTMDSQYWNVKQ

-2187 DGSPSDSHVVMSFSD
+2187 DGSPGDDHVVISFSD
-2202 SINFSRTIVKRTI
+2202 SINLGRTIVRRTI

-2223 VRGVDYD
+2223 SRGVDYD

-2235 ALFDSAIYGYGQA
+2235 ALFDSAVYGYGQA

-2262 VYVKEASLLATDL
+2262 IYVKETSILPTDL
-2275 SLVAREMHTGLDD
+2275 SLVAREMHTGLDE

-2298 FITAPAGGSIISKD
+2298 FITAPGGGSIISKD
-2312 SNFLDDDG
+2312 SNFLDDNG
-2320 DSLSVGAGLAIHGVT
+2320 DSLSVQAGLAVHGVT
-2335 DPVVKLY
+2335 DPIIKVY
-2342 KEDGTTFKGQLRK
+2342 KEDGTTLKGQLRK
-2355 GIDFEITDSL
+2355 GIDFEITDSY

-2380 PGGVGTDDSVDG
+2380 PGGVGLGESIDD
-2392 ATIKLDDVIVIEDRI
+2392 AIIKLDDVIVIEDRR
-2407 NKLTSQTELFGVTNI
+2407 NALTSQTELFGVTNI

-2434 EAARPGYPHTGAKFT
+2434 TAARPGYPHTGAKFT

-2459 MTFEVGQRLQYNDDV
+2459 MTFEEGQRLQYNDDV
-2474 HVDSTKTV
+2474 HVDSTKTF
-2482 FFGPKSEGT
+2482 FFGPKTPGDIT
-2491 LITTTLFEPL
+2491 TTTLFEPM
-2501 LESDGAGVLTSGSL
+2501 LESDGTGNLTAGSL
-2515 VHARYGGKSQ
+2515 VHARYNGKSQ
-2525 ASDGLGNLLYTTVAE
+2525 ATDDLGNLLYTTVAE

-2547 THTHTRVLRE
+2547 LHTHNQIMRE
-2557 TPMDSHI
+2557 TSMDSHI
-2564 VREVEKTQHLK
+2564 INEVASRD
-2575 THTLT
+2575 LT
-2580 IGEDDTIYI
+2580 IGETRTILI
-2589 GPSVV
+2589 GPAVNSAP
-2594 SSTYFRA
+2594 YFKA

-2610 GHDESAGSY
+2610 GWDESAGSY
-2619 SGTFTPKNG
+2619 SGTFTPKNAG
-2628 AGGYDE
+2628 GGYDV
-2634 DATNGNGP
+2634 DGTNGNGP
-2642 DPRIALTNTY
+2642 DPRISITDQY
-2652 RSSIDSHIINT
+2652 RISIDSHIINT
-2663 IITVPTGMSMSTD
+2663 IATVPTGMSLSTD

-2690 LKISKNLYLDSAHK
+2690 LKISQNLYLDSAHR
-2704 MFTSTPLYYYQ
+2704 MFTSTPIYYYK
-2715 YDSNGNYT
+2715 YDSDGNYT
-2723 TPRSITGV
+2723 SPKSITGV
-2731 VKTRVAGDYNTYP
+2731 VRTRDTGDYNNYP
-2744 AGQKFTRHQKLYI
+2744 ANQKFTRYQKLYI
-2757 DQING
+2757 DRVDK

-2770 GNGNLKKLKNADGT
+2770 GLGNLIKLKNADGT
-2784 DQIVQMGLDS
+2784 DKIAQIGLDS
-2794 HITRIVDSDY
+2794 HIERIIDSDY

-2833 YGAVIVGQKDAI
+2833 YGAVIVGQKDALLI
-2845 LTGDL
+2845 GDL

-2871 ASEAHRTRGQVPNFG
+2871 ASEVHRTKGQVPNFG
-2886 TKSRMMWI
+2886 TKPRMMWI

-2907 GGISGRQNDWKDSAV
+2907 GSITGRQNDWEDSNV
-2922 GYASIGIG
+2922 GYSSIGIG

-2948 GVMAGDLL
+2948 GVKAGDP
-2956 ASPIE
+2956 AVTPAE

-2971 HTIKSPHSSSIAL
+2971 HTIKSPHSASIAL
-2984 GSNITHHADTQYSD
+2984 GSNITHHPDTQYTD
-2998 IGMVSIGTQIQSRN
+2998 IGILSIGTQLQSRN
-3012 AGNWAIGKGISLPQQ
+3012 AGNVSIGKGISLPQL

-3041 ETIQIYGKN
+3041 EAIQLYGKT

-3075 GVNSTGS
+3075 GVNSTGA
-3082 NNGLAIGYNST
+3082 NNGLAIGYNTS

-3100 ATSASHAVSIGRNT
+3100 AISATHAVSIGRNT
-3114 VAASSA
+3114 VAASA
-3120 ALSIG
+3120 KALSIG

-3136 QAVSIGRNTSVTAN
+3136 EAVSIGRNTSVTAN

-3156 TSTSVTSNASNSIA
+3156 TSTSVSGNATNSIA
-3170 IGISSTASGNAANGL
+3170 IGISSTVSSNARDAL
-3185 VIGKASSIG
+3185 VIGKSSSVSSNATGSVVVGQSSSIG
-3194 SNASGSVVIGQNS
+3194 SN
-3207 SIAGNM
+3207 M
-3213 RNSVAL
+3213 RSSVAL
-3219 GVNNILTGNGT
+3219 GVGNNMTGNGT
-3230 GAVSIGYLANISGT
+3230 GAVAMGYFVNVSGT
-3244 SGQRVAIGS
+3244 SGTRVGIGA
-3253 NITAKTGVAIGLNS
+3253 NVTAKTGVAIGLNS
-3267 MASGSGSGSVA
+3267 SASGAGSNSVA

-3326 TRSSLAIGSNATA
+3326 TRSSLAIGSGATA

-3346 LGSGTVAG
+3346 IGTGTVAG
-3354 SPGSTRQNIVAVGF
+3354 SPGGSKQNIVAVGF
-3368 RTTVVGNSTNSINV
+3368 RTSVTGNSTNSINI
-3382 GSKNLISTNR
+3382 GSKNSISTNR
-3392 ESVALGS
+3392 ESVAVGS
-3399 SNVIQG
+3399 SNIISG
-3405 NGSRG
+3405 NGTRG
-3410 IAIGI
+3410 IALGI
-3415 QNTVSKEGIA
+3415 QNVVSKEGIA
-3425 IGRLNSSTK
+3425 IGRSNRSTK
-3434 SQLVMGIGNSS
+3434 SQLVMGVGNISA
-3445 VPASGNG
+3445 PASGNG
-3452 AWEITIGSFNTGNAS
+3452 DWEITIGSYNTGNFS
-3467 SNIVGKSNTN
+3467 SNIIGKLNTN
-3477 NVRVNIFGNNNT
+3477 NTRVNIFGNNNT
-3489 NSNSGNQSN
+3489 GSNSGAQSN
-3498 LDKSYIYG
+3498 LAKSYIFG

-3549 NVNNSMSTAT
+3549 NINNAMSSAT
-3559 MSMAYGRNNNA
+3559 MSMAYGRNNTA
-3570 NSEGIAFG
+3570 NSQGIAFG

-3590 GRDVT
+3590 GRDAT
-3595 ADHNGIALG
+3595 ADENGIALG
-3604 RSLAAYG
+3604 RSLTAYG
-3611 TNNLALGS
+3611 ANNLALGS
-3619 NITIGSV
+3619 NITIGAV
-3626 GNVNLNSVAVGL
+3626 GNVNLNSVAIGL
-3638 GTAANIASE
+3638 GTTANTATE
-3647 AGVFSVQGGQ
+3647 TGVFSVQGGQ
-3657 TTLSVSAFD
+3657 TTLSVTAFD
-3666 EKNNVPTN
+3666 EKNNVPAT

-3679 GHSYKNLLK
+3679 GHQHKNLLK
-3688 PNPQVGTPYALE
+3688 PNPQVGTPFALE

-3709 TGINGNKNEL
+3709 TGVNGNKNEL
-3719 YIQGERIVDYVQ
+3719 YIQGERIIDYVQ
-3731 LFAADSIWIKHVA
+3731 LFAADSNWIKHIA
-3744 DADYVKSIANKE
+3744 DAPYVKNIINKE

-3771 NTHMNFNGQGNVGI
+3771 NTHLNFNGQGNVGI
-3785 QITNN
+3785 QIANN

-3801 INFGSLYWNGDVV
+3801 VNFGSLYWQGDVV

-3830 NVLQYNITPDSAE
+3830 NEIQYVIAPDSAE
-3843 IYFDSAYVQQRQK
+3843 LFFDSAYVQQRQK
-3856 FGAKGD
+3856 FGGKGD
-3862 GYDSNAV
+3862 GYDSIAV
-3869 QTLIDEVYV
+3869 QSLIDEIYI
-3878 NDLVYAVWPDSDYI
+3878 NDLVYHVWPDSDYI

-3897 SAISESYIAF
+3897 SAVSEAYIAF
-3907 RVENPVGIGQG
+3907 RVENPVGIGQS
-3918 RYSFGTRAGNAQFT
+3918 RYSFGTRAGNAQFN

-3941 YGTRAGIGKVL
+3941 YGTRTGIGKAIN
-3952 HNVNGSTV
+3952 NVNGSTV

-3993 PSATSAEPA
+3993 PSATSTEPA
-4002 LQIFNGYIEVDG
+4002 LQIFNGYIEVNG
-4014 ERLTTS
+4014 ERLTTD

-4029 VTYEGTKNIAIKKS
+4029 VTYEKTKNIAIKKA
-4043 TADYDFDVFGKI
+4043 TADYDFDVLGKI

-4073 SAWVE
+4073 SDWVE

-4102 WIKSDVGGGINQSYV
+4102 WIKSDVGGGVTQSYV
-4117 QGMIDSLHVHNI
+4117 QGFIDSTHIHNI

-4142 TPDDDLVYD
+4142 TPDNDLVYD
-4151 LGSSTKRFK
+4151 LGSPTRRFK

-4203 AAGMI
+4203 ASGMI

-4218 SEYVKGIADSAYILS
+4218 SEYVRSVADSAYILS
-4233 AADSEYVEDIIH
+4233 AADSEYVEHIIH
-4245 TRLGHLNRS
+4245 SRFNNLNTS

-4260 ISVDLGSSTRRF
+4260 VVHDLGSPTKRF
-4272 KDLYLSGNTLNLG
+4272 RDLYLSGNSLNLG
-4285 GTTLSAGPNGMEVRD
+4285 GTTLSAGPNGMEVKD
-4300 ASGLASK
+4300 ANGIASK

-4337 NEAYV
+4337 NEAYI
-4342 KGFANEAYVKG
+4342 KGFASEA
-4353 FADETYIKGF
+4353 YIKGF
-4363 ANEAY
+4363 ADSAYIKGVADSAYIKDVANEAY
-4368 VKGFANET
+4368 I
-4376 YVTSFIDSAYVT
+4376 TSFIDSAYIT
-4388 LRSPRNNIDSSFV
+4388 LHSDVDSAFV
-4401 SAIVSAT
+4401 SGLISNIGV
-4408 PLTDNRIGSQDLDFG
+4408 TDTRIGSQNINFG
-4423 AYKITADKL
+4423 PHTITADKL

-4470 TIPDVSLVKLYADSA
+4470 TIPDVGLVKLYADSA
-4485 AAAVVNAAPGT
+4485 AAALVDAAPDT

-4521 AEKLPLAGGTM
+4521 AAKLPLAGGTM
-4532 TGALNMGS
+4532 TGALDMGS
-4540 NDITT
+4540 NNITT

-4550 YSNVYSTEADLPAAS
+4550 FANVYSTEGDLPSAS
-4565 NYHGMFAHVH
+4565 TYHGMFAHVH

-4588 VKLLDSSST
+4588 VKLANNAT
-4597 TTELS
+4597 TIA
-4602 EGVNKYYTDARVRTE
+4602 GYGITDAV
-4617 ITGDSLNMGS
+4617 DSFGS
-4627 NNITTTGKMLY
+4627 ISNI
-4638 SNVYSTEADLP
+4638 P
-4649 AAGTYHG
+4649 
-4656 MFAHVHGT
+4656 
-4664 AAAYYAHAGAWVK
+4664 
-4677 LADRSTTI
+4677 TTI

-4705 TLAGY
+4705 TLTGYGITDAVDSFGSLTNKPTTLAGY
-4710 GTTDAGSV
+4710 GITDAGSG

-4730 SAYILARSSAGVTTL
+4730 SAYVSARSSTTL
-4745 GALTDVNAPSPT
+4745 NALTDVNAPSPT
-4757 DGQSLVYNTASSKWI
+4757 NGQALVYNTATSKWI
-4772 PGAAAGGGGGSV
+4772 PGAGGGGGGGAVSV

-4795 NGVVGQYQSS
+4795 NGVVGQYLPSF
-4805 YVNYKFSADSGQTVF
+4805 VNYKFSADSGQTVF
-4820 TGTDANGE
+4820 AGTDANGE
-4828 TFALGD
+4828 IFKLGD

-4846 VNINDYTVNSATNTL
+4846 VNLNDYTVNSSTNTL

-4900 YILARSSAG
+4900 YVLARSSAG
-4909 VTSLSALTD
+4909 VTTLGALTD
-4918 VSDAGKTLNSILLY
+4918 VNDSGKALNSILLY

-4971 NNYYINKTIFQNYQ
+4971 NNYYINKTTFQNYQ

-4991 QTVFTGADNNGETL
+4991 QTVFTGADNNGKTL
-5005 AVEDSNF
+5005 TVEDSNF

-5025 DYTMNSTTNTLT
+5025 DYIMNAATNTLT
-5037 LSAGFEADSGDD
+5037 LAAGFEADSGDD
-5049 FVINVLKSGTAQPP
+5049 FVINVLNQGTAQPP
-5063 NLVVRDAYFHD
+5063 NLVVRDAYFQD
-5074 YKFIASPGQ
+5074 YKFIAGPGQ
-5083 VTFSGNDYYS
+5083 VNFSGNDYYS

-5103 SVFLNGIKLLKT
+5103 SVFLNGIKLSKT
-5115 DDFSINPYSNVISL
+5115 DDFTINPNSNVISL
-5129 NTSAYD
+5129 NTSTYD
-5135 SDELIVTVI
+5135 SDELVVTVI
-5144 KNKGSGI
+5144 KNKSSGSGI
-5151 TVGDAQIEAA
+5151 YVQTDEIQA
-5161 VATSVDSAYINARVD
+5161 VVDSAYIQSRISSSAGTGTDSAAVIN
-5176 VTTLVDS
+5176 LIDS
-5183 AYINA
+5183 AYINS
-5188 RVTIAS
+5188 RVGATAAVWS
-5194 SWAEV
+5194 EV
-5199 TTTPITAVAN
+5199 TTTPLAAVAN
-5209 QRLII
+5209 QRLIL

-5241 GTASTNN
+5241 GNASTNN

-5256 KIEGGD
+5256 KIEGTD

>member
-8 RRSSTQTIP
+8 KRSATQTIP

-31 SAGSPGAAKLYIGI
+31 SANSPGTAKLYIGI
-45 GPAVDSNVVPNIA
+45 GPPVDSAHIVPNIA

-67 YYTNLLGTG
+67 YYTNLLGSG
-76 VPGISVANQYV
+76 LPGISVANQYV

-99 FGSLLAD
+99 FGNLVAD

-142 GTISQFSADSAKL
+142 GVISQFSADSARL
-155 TYAHIETSYQP
+155 TYAHIDTSYQP
-166 LITGPDQIV
+166 LITGPDQII

-300 VTNTQHNQNIEV
+300 VTNTQHNQNTETV
-312 IDTTSTQNLVL
+312 GTASTQNLVL
-323 RSGTPQ
+323 RSAQPQ
-329 KILFSDSID
+329 RVLFSDSID
-338 IVKGIDNF
+338 VVRGVDNF
-346 VYGESDLVNDM
+346 LYAESDLVNDM
-357 DNNKYF
+357 SNNKYF
-363 VHDKKEGLFIGRE
+363 VHDKKEGLYIGRQ

-394 RGATF
+394 RGTTF

-406 PTAVPGSFDGHV
+406 PTAIPGSFDGHV
-418 NFTYPNMPTMGQREL
+418 IFTYPDMPSMGQREL

-493 SINFVGGLYQDNS
+493 SINFVGGLFQDNS

-520 TRGDVAYR
+520 TIGDVAYR
-528 PDPADAAQTGANPLA
+528 PDPAVAAQTGTNPLG
-543 LGNRLSYGIAEPKLG
+543 LGNRLAYGIAEPKLG
-558 FDINSKT
+558 FDITSKS
-565 FQVSAKS
+565 FQVSTKF
-572 DPATVASRK
+572 DPTTAASRK
-581 LFPVN
+581 LFPSN

-616 FRAGYFDYEDI
+616 FRAGYFDYEDV
-627 HVNNMGVYSTAFG
+627 HVNNMGLYSNAFG

-662 YSIAMGQKASVSS
+662 YSIAMGQKPLVSS

-685 LSSVNTSGISTPATQ
+685 LSSVNTNGISTPETQ

-754 TVGANV
+754 VVGANV

-791 AVGVNATANYTFGE
+791 VAGTNATANYTFGE

-825 VATQRSL
+825 ALTNRTL
-832 TFGHGNTVSADDA
+832 TFGHANTVSADDTIV
-845 MAFGRQNIVA
+845 FGRQNTVA

-861 FGRGVKITDVADYS
+861 FGRGVTITAAADYS
-875 AGMNLSSNPAEFVEI
+875 AGMNLNGNPAEFEEI
-890 KDANFLSIQNGNVS
+890 RDANFFSIQNGNVS

-914 GLASGVGNLYVDGDV
+914 GLASGTGNLYVDGDV
-929 IYTGFLLKRAG
+929 IYTGALLKRAG
-940 AGVAAD
+940 AAAAAD
-946 NPWVDDG
+946 NPWTDDG
-953 SSVTFTQVPADGSK
+953 FSVTFTQVPADGSK
-967 EVGINSPVPY
+967 ELGINVPVPY
-977 SSTEIITDYG
+977 SSTEIVTDYG
-987 NNHKGGFMIH
+987 NSHKGGFMIH

-1005 DPATNRDTEA
+1005 DPSTNRNTEV
-1015 GPATIEM
+1015 GPATIAM
-1022 FDSAGGESTFASL
+1022 FDSAGGESTFASI
-1035 ASGNP
+1035 AANNP

-1057 KVTDQGQD
+1057 KVTDQDQD

-1070 SISLGYYHKVHSNYG
+1070 SISIGYYHKVHSNYG

-1096 ATSKTTD
+1096 ATSMTAD

-1132 IIGGHGAEIGGS
+1132 IIGGSNAEIGGS
-1144 RSAILNSETSKIDSD
+1144 KSAILNSETSKIDSD
-1159 AEKSIIIS
+1159 AEKSIIINASS
-1167 ANSSNI
+1167 ANI

-1211 TIDSASDYSAII
+1211 TIDSASDYSTII

-1237 IIGHGII
+1237 IIGHGIV

-1251 IGNGRI
+1251 IGKGRI
-1257 DGNNSFILGYGNTS
+1257 DGNSSFILGYGGTT
-1271 TAVVKGNSSLLIGKG
+1271 TAVVKGSNSLLIGKG

-1303 NGSGSMVIG
+1303 NGSASMAIG
-1312 GGSSKVHGNNSISI
+1312 GSGSKVHGANSISI
-1326 TTATGNNYIRGTQ
+1326 ANGSGNNYLRGTQ
-1339 SVFIGHGNTDSSAAG
+1339 SVFIGDGNKDSSAAT
-1354 SIGGTPTSGT
+1354 SAVFGTPTSGT
-1364 RSKNF
+1364 RRRNF

-1375 VVDSAGQSVTDNY
+1375 VVDSAGHAVSDNY
-1388 ILGHGN
+1388 IFGHGN
-1394 IISTTSTQSVF
+1394 IVSTTNAQSVF
-1405 LIGKNTKLNN
+1405 LIGKNTKLDA
-1415 NTSNTII
+1415 NTTNTII
-1422 LSAPSSKTQMGV
+1422 LSAPSSTSNVGK
-1434 NNNTKVAI
+1434 NNNTKLAV
-1442 GKTVARG
+1442 GKDFARG
-1449 AMDVSGGDVYFGHK
+1449 TMDVSGGNIYFGHK
-1463 TGNRVTDVDGD
+1463 SGLRVEDVDGD
-1474 GNPITRAGDSFDAQ
+1474 GNPITRAADSFDAQ

-1507 EDVVIIPQPVV
+1507 EDVVLIPQPVI
-1518 LPLSTVTNIEQTNP
+1518 LPLSTVTEIEQTNP

-1551 FSLPVSGIG
+1551 FSLPSVTGIG

-1565 SVYTVTNIV
+1565 SIYTVTNV
-1574 NGLGD
+1574 VGGLGD
-1579 SFQLK
+1579 SFSLR

-1589 TNVSTLNGASRQK
+1589 LNVSTLSGASRQK
-1602 NTAIKTLGNTPGT
+1602 NTEIKTLSSTIGDP
-1615 ANYYSETQWGLPDA
+1615 NYYDVSQWGLPDA
-1629 DPTPALPFG
+1629 SPTPALPFG
-1638 AYISLQPAPVVTT
+1638 SYISLQPAPVITT
-1651 APTHFLNSVIIDS
+1651 APTRFSNSVIIDS

-1671 VTFQDSLSVAKDV
+1671 VTFQDSLSVAKDA
-1684 IIDGNLDVTSGYID
+1684 IISGNLDVSTGYID
-1698 GGGYL
+1698 GGGHL
-1703 NIASFGKFGDSIT
+1703 NIASFATFGDSVNVS
-1716 AGGNLTIA
+1716 GRLTVD
-1724 GSLVGGTFGKFSD
+1724 GPFTGGTFALF
-1737 SITAGGDLTIAGS
+1737 T
-1750 LTGATFGKFSDS
+1750 DS
-1762 ITMAGDLSGI
+1762 ITMAGDLSGV
-1772 VNLAASG
+1772 VNLTTSG
-1779 FATFGDSV
+1779 TGTFGDSV
-1787 NIGSKLTVTDSISVG
+1787 NIAGKLTVSDSISVG

-1814 GSVRWLDNSYDDS
+1814 GSVRWLDNSYEDS
-1827 FYIGNMSFDSYVL
+1827 FYIGDMSFDSYVL

-1850 TGMFDTDYVQ
+1850 TSMFDTDYVQ

-1870 VMPDALVYNPNDV
+1870 VMPDALVYNPNDK

-1894 QAWTGKYKTMQDG
+1894 ATWTGQYKTMQDG
-1907 NIYPDTFQTTAYQ
+1907 NIYPNTFQTTEYQ
-1920 LSDAFNKGDI
+1920 LSGAFNKGDI
-1930 HGGSTNGDSIGLD
+1930 HNGGTSGDSIGLD

-1956 MADNTKPPIMAN
+1956 MANNTKPPIMAN
-1968 GAGWPTKG
+1968 GVGWPTKG

-1985 RPYVLSI
+1985 RPYILSI
-1992 VDSGHIKFIA
+1992 VDSGHIKGIA
-2002 DSDHIRSAAN
+2002 DSDHIKSAADRA
-2012 KQWIQSHIDSA
+2012 WIRSHIDSA

-2035 KHDSFNALYIGV
+2035 KHDSFNAIYIGV
-2047 PHNGGYGAKGTRY
+2047 PHNGGYGAKGSRY
-2060 DGNLKLALNQT
+2060 DGNVKLALNQT
-2071 GRTATHNLDIVGD
+2071 GQTATHNLDIVGD
-2084 AKISET
+2084 GK
-2090 LSVIDNFD
+2090 LS
-2098 TRGKSL
+2098 KSL
-2104 YAANMLSVGS
+2104 EAHGDFIWAKNNLKVGNF
-2114 LTGFNDSSENE
+2114 TGIRDSSVNE
-2125 SKLVGTKGL
+2125 SKLIGTRGL
-2134 FVGDSAHLRQGVLV
+2134 YVGDSTHLRQGVLV

-2157 SYTYTMDSHYWNVKQ
+2157 SYTYTMDSQYWNVKQ

-2202 SINFSRTIVKRTI
+2202 SINFGRTIVRRTI

-2262 VYVKEASLLATDL
+2262 IYVKEASLLPTDL
-2275 SLVAREMHTGLDD
+2275 SLVAREVHTGLDE

-2312 SNFLDDDG
+2312 SNYFDDTG
-2320 DSLSVGAGLAIHGVT
+2320 DSLSVQAGLAVHGVT
-2335 DPVVKLY
+2335 DPIIKVY

-2355 GIDFEITDSL
+2355 GIDFEITDSY

-2380 PGGVGTDDSVDG
+2380 PGGVGTGESIDD
-2392 ATIKLDDVIVIEDRI
+2392 AIIKLDDVIVIEDRT

-2434 EAARPGYPHTGAKFT
+2434 MAARPGYPHTGAKFT

-2459 MTFEVGQRLQYNDDV
+2459 MTFEQGQRLQYNADV
-2474 HVDSTKTV
+2474 HVDSTKTF
-2482 FFGPKSEGT
+2482 FFGAKTPDGIT
-2491 LITTTLFEPL
+2491 TTTLFEPL
-2501 LESDGAGVLTSGSL
+2501 LESDGAGSLISGSL
-2515 VHARYGGKSQ
+2515 VHARYNGKSQ
-2525 ASDGLGNLLYTTVAE
+2525 ATDASGNLLYTTVAE
-2540 SDNYGHI
+2540 SDNFGHI
-2547 THTHTRVLRE
+2547 LHTHEAKLRE
-2557 TPMDSHI
+2557 TSMDSHI
-2564 VREVEKTQHLK
+2564 VNQIASRS
-2575 THTLT
+2575 LT
-2580 IGEDDTIYI
+2580 IGENDTIFI
-2589 GPSVV
+2589 GPSVH
-2594 SSTYFRA
+2594 SAPYFKA

-2610 GHDESAGSY
+2610 GWDESAGSY
-2619 SGTFTPKNG
+2619 SGTFTPKNSG
-2628 AGGYDE
+2628 GGYDI

-2642 DPRIALTNTY
+2642 DPRISTTDVY

-2663 IITVPTGMSMSTD
+2663 IATVPTGMSLSTD

-2690 LKISKNLYLDSAHK
+2690 LKISQNLYLDSAHR
-2704 MFTSTPLYYYQ
+2704 MFTSTPIYFYK
-2715 YDSNGNYT
+2715 YDSDGNYT
-2723 TPRSITGV
+2723 TPKSITGAV
-2731 VKTRVAGDYNTYP
+2731 RTRDTGVFNNYP
-2744 AGQKFTRHQKLYI
+2744 ANQKFTRYQKLFI
-2757 DQING
+2757 DRVDG
-2762 VIQQIDSD
+2762 VIQQIESD
-2770 GNGNLKKLKNADGT
+2770 GIGNLIKLKNADGT
-2784 DQIVQMGLDS
+2784 DKIAQIGLDS
-2794 HITRIVDSDY
+2794 HIVRIIDSDY

-2833 YGAVIVGQKDAI
+2833 YGAVIVGQKDALLI
-2845 LTGDL
+2845 DDL

-2871 ASEAHRTRGQVPNFG
+2871 ASEVHRTPGQVPNFG
-2886 TKSRMMWI
+2886 TKPRMMWI

-2907 GGISGRQNDWKDSAV
+2907 GTVTGRQNDWEDSSV

-2948 GVMAGDLL
+2948 GVTAGDPL
-2956 ASPIE
+2956 ATPVE
-2961 NETSEAVAFG
+2961 LETAEAVAFG
-2971 HTIKSPHSSSIAL
+2971 HTIKSPHSASIAL
-2984 GSNITHHADTQYSD
+2984 GSHITHHPDTQYTD
-2998 IGMVSIGTQIQSRN
+2998 IGLLSIGTQLQSRN
-3012 AGNWAIGKGISLPQQ
+3012 AGNISIGKGINLPQL

-3041 ETIQIYGKN
+3041 EAIQIYGKN

-3075 GVNSTGS
+3075 GVNSTGA
-3082 NNGLAIGYNST
+3082 NNGLAIGYNTSSN
-3093 GTASLSG
+3093 ASLSG
-3100 ATSASHAVSIGRNT
+3100 STSATHAVSIGRNT

-3156 TSTSVTSNASNSIA
+3156 TSTSVSGNATNSIA
-3170 IGISSTASGNAANGL
+3170 IGISSTISTNASNAL
-3185 VIGKASSIG
+3185 VIGKSSSVS
-3194 SNASGSVVIGQNS
+3194 SNARGSVVVGQS
-3207 SIAGNM
+3207 TSVAGNM

-3219 GVNNILTGNGT
+3219 GVSNNMSGNGN
-3230 GAVSIGYLANISGT
+3230 GAVAMGYLVNVSGN
-3244 SGQRVAIGS
+3244 SGVRVGIGS
-3253 NITAKTGVAIGLNS
+3253 NVTARTGVAIGLNS
-3267 MASGSGSGSVA
+3267 SASGSGSNSVA

-3296 SQSGSGSGFAIGRDI
+3296 SQTGSGSGFAIGRDI

-3326 TRSSLAIGSNATA
+3326 TRSSLAIGSGATA

-3346 LGSGTVAG
+3346 LGTGTVAG
-3354 SPGSTRQNIVAVGF
+3354 SPGGTKQNIVAVGF
-3368 RTTVVGNSTNSINV
+3368 RTTVTGNSTNSINI
-3382 GSKNLISTNR
+3382 GSKNLISGNK
-3392 ESVALGS
+3392 ESVAVGS
-3399 SNVIQG
+3399 SNVISG
-3405 NGSRG
+3405 NGTRG
-3410 IAIGI
+3410 IALGI
-3415 QNTVSKEGIA
+3415 QNVVSREGIA
-3425 IGRLNSSTK
+3425 IGRSNRSTK
-3434 SQLVMGIGNSS
+3434 SQLVMGVGNVSA
-3445 VPASGNG
+3445 PASGNG
-3452 AWEITIGSFNTGNAS
+3452 DWEITIGSYNTGNFS
-3467 SNIVGKSNTN
+3467 SNIIGKLNTN
-3477 NVRVNIFGNNNT
+3477 NTRVNIFGNNNT
-3489 NSNSGNQSN
+3489 GSNSGAQSN
-3498 LDKSYIYG
+3498 LAKSYIFG
-3506 ITSTISTGGGMVYGK
+3506 ITSTISAGGGMVYGK

-3537 VTREGIAFGYLN
+3537 VTREGIAFGFN
-3549 NVNNSMSTAT
+3549 NNINNAMASAT
-3559 MSMAYGRNNNA
+3559 MSMAYGRDNNA

-3590 GRDVT
+3590 GRDAI
-3595 ADHNGIALG
+3595 ADENGIALG
-3604 RSLAAYG
+3604 RSLTAFG

-3626 GNVNLNSVAVGL
+3626 GNVNLNSVAIGL
-3638 GTAANIASE
+3638 GTTANTATE
-3647 AGVFSVQGGQ
+3647 TGVFSVQGGQ
-3657 TTLSVSAFD
+3657 TTLSVTAFD

-3674 NSGGF
+3674 NDGGF
-3679 GHSYKNLLK
+3679 GHQNKNLLK
-3688 PNPQVGTPYALE
+3688 PNVQVGTPYALE

-3709 TGINGNKNEL
+3709 TGINGFKNEL

-3731 LFAADSIWIKHVA
+3731 LFAADSVWIKHVA
-3744 DADYVKSIANKE
+3744 NAPYVKNIINKE

-3771 NTHMNFNGQGNVGI
+3771 NTHLNFNGQGNVGI
-3785 QITNN
+3785 QIANN

-3801 INFGSLYWNGDVV
+3801 INFGSLFWNGDVV

-3821 STIYLNHYT
+3821 STIYLNHFT
-3830 NVLQYNITPDSAE
+3830 NEIQYVIAPDSAE
-3843 IYFDSAYVQQRQK
+3843 LFFDSAYVQQRQK
-3856 FGAKGD
+3856 FGGKGD
-3862 GYDSNAV
+3862 GYDSLAV
-3869 QTLIDEVYV
+3869 QTLIDEVYI
-3878 NDLVYAVWPDSDYI
+3878 NDLVYHVWPDSDYI
-3892 DGKLD
+3892 DAKLD
-3897 SAISESYIAF
+3897 SAVSEAYIAF
-3907 RVENPVGIGQG
+3907 RVENPVGIGQS
-3918 RYSFGTRAGNAQFT
+3918 RYSFGTRAGNAQFN

-3941 YGTRAGIGKVL
+3941 YGTRTGIGKAIN
-3952 HNVNGSTV
+3952 NVNGSTV

-3993 PSATSAEPA
+3993 PSATSTEPA

-4014 ERLTTS
+4014 ERLTTD

-4029 VTYEGTKNIAIKKS
+4029 VTYEKTKNIAIKKA
-4043 TADYDFDVFGKI
+4043 TADFDFDVRGKI
-4055 NADSGLYIGG
+4055 NADSGLYIDG

-4073 SAWVE
+4073 SDWVE

-4087 SVVDSDYIHSAADST
+4087 SVVDSDYIHSAADAT
-4102 WIKSDVGGGINQSYV
+4102 WIKSDIGGGVTQSYV
-4117 QGMIDSLHVHNI
+4117 QGFIDSAHIHNI

-4142 TPDDDLVYD
+4142 TPDNDLVYD
-4151 LGSSTKRFK
+4151 LGSPTRRFK

-4203 AAGMI
+4203 ASGMI

-4218 SEYVKGIADSAYILS
+4218 SEYVRSVADSAYILS
-4233 AADSEYVEDIIH
+4233 AADSEYVEHIIH
-4245 TRLGHLNRS
+4245 SRFNNLNTS

-4260 ISVDLGSSTRRF
+4260 VVHDLGSPTKRF
-4272 KDLYLSGNTLNLG
+4272 RDLYLSGNSLNLG
-4285 GTTLSAGPNGMEVRD
+4285 GTTLSAGPNGMEVKD
-4300 ASGLASK
+4300 ANGIASK

-4337 NEAYV
+4337 SEAYIKGLADSTYI
-4342 KGFANEAYVKG
+4342 KGFASEAYIKG
-4353 FADETYIKGF
+4353 ITDETYIKGITD
-4363 ANEAY
+4363 
-4368 VKGFANET
+4368 ET
-4376 YVTSFIDSAYVT
+4376 YITSFIDSAYIALHNHADSAFISGLISNIGVT
-4388 LRSPRNNIDSSFV
+4388 D
-4401 SAIVSAT
+4401 T
-4408 PLTDNRIGSQDLDFG
+4408 RIGSQDINFG
-4423 AYKITADKL
+4423 PHTITADKL

-4470 TIPDVSLVKLYADSA
+4470 TIPDVALVKLYADSA
-4485 AAAVVNAAPGT
+4485 AAALVDAAPDT

-4521 AEKLPLAGGTM
+4521 AAKLPLAGGTM
-4532 TGALNMGS
+4532 TGALDMGS
-4540 NDITT
+4540 NNITT

-4550 YSNVYSTEADLPAAS
+4550 FANVYSTEGDLPS
-4565 NYHGMFAHVH
+4565 PSTYHGMFAHVH

-4588 VKLLDSSST
+4588 VKLLDSNNT
-4597 TTELS
+4597 TTDLS

-4638 SNVYSTEADLP
+4638 ANVYPTEADLP
-4649 AAGTYHG
+4649 SPATYHG

-4710 GTTDAGSV
+4710 GITDAGSGSG

-4730 SAYILARSSAGVTTL
+4730 SAYVSARSSTTL
-4745 GALTDVNAPSPT
+4745 NALTDVNAPSPT
-4757 DGQSLVYNTASSKWI
+4757 DGQALVYNTATSKWI
-4772 PGAAAGGGGGSV
+4772 PGAGGGGGGAPSV

-4795 NGVVGQYQSS
+4795 NGVVGQYLPS
-4805 YVNYKFSADSGQTVF
+4805 YVNYKFGADSGQTVF

-4828 TFALGD
+4828 ILKLGD

-4846 VNINDYTVNSATNTL
+4846 VNLNDYTVNSATNTL

-4900 YILARSSAG
+4900 YVLARSSAG
-4909 VTSLSALTD
+4909 VTTLGALTD
-4918 VSDAGKTLNSILLY
+4918 VNDAGKATNSILLY

-4948 SGAVIQLVDSAY
+4948 SNAVVQLIDSAY
-4960 VNARTQLTNVS
+4960 VNARAQLTNVS
-4971 NNYYINKTIFQNYQ
+4971 NNYYINKTTFQNYQ

-4991 QTVFTGADNNGETL
+4991 QTVFTGADNNGKTL
-5005 AVEDSNF
+5005 TVEDSNF

-5025 DYTMNSTTNTLT
+5025 DYTMNAATNTLT
-5037 LSAGFEADSGDD
+5037 LAAGFEADSGDD
-5049 FVINVLKSGTAQPP
+5049 FVINVLNQGTAQPP
-5063 NLVVRDAYFHD
+5063 NLVVRDAYFQD
-5074 YKFIASPGQ
+5074 YKFIAGPGQ
-5083 VTFSGNDYYS
+5083 TNFSGNDYYS

-5103 SVFLNGIKLLKT
+5103 TVFLNGIKLSKT
-5115 DDFSINPYSNVISL
+5115 DDFTVNPNSNVISL
-5129 NTSAYD
+5129 NTSTYD
-5135 SDELIVTVI
+5135 SDELTVTVI
-5144 KNKGSGI
+5144 KNKGSGSGLTI
-5151 TVGDAQIEAA
+5151 GSDQIQA
-5161 VATSVDSAYINARVD
+5161 VVDSAYIQSRISASGGSGGTGIDSAAVID
-5176 VTTLVDS
+5176 LIDS
-5183 AYINA
+5183 AYINS
-5188 RVTIAS
+5188 RVEATAAAVWS
-5194 SWAEV
+5194 EV
-5199 TTTPITAVAN
+5199 TTTPLAAVAN
-5209 QRLII
+5209 QRLIL

-5241 GTASTNN
+5241 GNASTNN

-5256 KIEGGD
+5256 KIEGTD